1 MLYLA
6 SSSPRR
12 IEILS
17 WTGLPFEVVEHTVD
31 ESEVKAENGE
41 DLVAELSILK
51 ASSPNKKV
59 KGLVIGSD
67 LTVELEGKLIGK
79 PKDKIEAKQMLSD
92 LRDKTHL
99 VFTGIAVVDTE
110 TGEGRL
116 SVCKNEVSMKNY
128 SDDLIL
134 RYVKEFEVMDKGGA
148 YSIRYKIPGYGSLV
162 KDLKGS
168 FTNVLGFPI
177 HYLDNLLTEFGVK
190 IKKDWR
196 KKCKLETGYEY

>member
-12 IEILS
+12 IEILE
-17 WTGLPFEVVEHTVD
+17 WTGLPFQVVGHTVD
-31 ESEVKAENGE
+31 ESEVEAKNGE
-41 DLVAELSILK
+41 DLVAELSMLK

-79 PKDKIEAKQMLSD
+79 PKDKMEAKQMLSD

-99 VFTGIAVVDTE
+99 VFTGIAVVKTE

-116 SVCKNEVSMKNY
+116 SVCETEVLMKNY
-128 SDDLIL
+128 SDDLID
-134 RYVKEFEVMDKGGA
+134 RYIEEFEVMDKGGA

-162 KDLKGS
+162 KDFKGS
-168 FTNVLGFPI
+168 LTNVLGFPI
-177 HYLDNLLTEFGVK
+177 HYLDNLLTEFEIK
-190 IKKDWR
+190 AKKDWR